1 MLKHIVF
8 TFIGDDKPGLVK
20 RLADVISEHDGNW
33 LESNL
38 SQLAGKFTGIVLIAV
53 EDTKRELLCASLQAL
68 KAEGLQVVTEN
79 SGEDSGTGL
88 MAIELHILGPDRPGI
103 VRSISQALQQNNFNV
118 VQLESRI
125 TSAAM
130 SGDPMFEADVIV
142 QVADQ
147 VDIDALLV
155 DINDISLNL
164 GIDIDLA

>member
-1 MLKHIVF
+1 MVKHIVF
-8 TFIGDDKPGLVK
+8 TFIGEDKPGLVK
-20 RLADVISEHDGNW
+20 RLADVISEHGGNW

-38 SQLAGKFTGIVLIAV
+38 SQLAGKFTGIVLIGI
-53 EDTKRELLCASLQAL
+53 EDAKRDALCAALQAL

-79 SGEDSGTGL
+79 TGEESGTDL
-88 MAIELHILGPDRPGI
+88 MEIELHILGPDRPGI
-103 VRSISQALQQNNFNV
+103 VKSISQALQQNNFNV
-118 VQLESRI
+118 KQLESRI

-155 DINDISLNL
+155 EINDISLNL

>member
-53 EDTKRELLCASLQAL
+53 EDTKRERLCASLQSL

-79 SGEDSGTGL
+79 TGEDSGADL
-88 MAIELHILGPDRPGI
+88 MEIELHILGPDRPGI
-103 VRSISQALQQNNFNV
+103 VKSISQALQQNNFNI